1 MAPFTCNRIVLRV
14 LVFPLKC
21 TGFLL
26 SLSLIY
32 LSEKWARFRTY
43 LKSLTYGVSSPSL
56 NFILLNLKSQISNLN
71 SYFSQLSTD
80 SQLRLNSFHSGSLVP
95 FILSLSRTSF
105 PQAVSSE
112 RERLNKNLKQAGCLL
127 PLASCLLLLTLNW
140 PPCSLTFCFLDTA
153 AWVVRWRMR
162 RRIRWRWRRGR
173 RGLRI
178 RIH

>member
-56 NFILLNLKSQISNLN
+56 NFILLNLKSQISTLISLN
-71 SYFSQLSTD
+71 FRLTLSYASI
-80 SQLRLNSFHSGSLVP
+80 R
-95 FILSLSRTSF
+95 FIL
-105 PQAVSSE
+105 AVSFRLFSRSPE
-112 RERLNKNLKQAGCLL
+112 LAFHKQFRVREKDWTRTWSKPA
-127 PLASCLLLLTLNW
+127 ASCLLLLTLNW